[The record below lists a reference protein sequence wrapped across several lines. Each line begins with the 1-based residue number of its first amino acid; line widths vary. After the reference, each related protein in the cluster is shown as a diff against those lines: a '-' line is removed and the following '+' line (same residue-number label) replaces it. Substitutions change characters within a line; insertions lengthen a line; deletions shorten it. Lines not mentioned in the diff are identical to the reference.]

1 MMKVNDFFYC
11 GLCGT
16 GFTGADGQYCPVC
29 GQMLYEAYIAL
40 KKRDKNEDE
49 SLE

>member
-1 MMKVNDFFYC
+1 MDDTTVFYC
-11 GLCGT
+11 GLCGN

-29 GQMLYEAYIAL
+29 GQLLYEAYMHL
-40 KKRDKNEDE
+40 GKRKKKEKD

>member
-1 MMKVNDFFYC
+1 MEPTNMFYC
-11 GLCGT
+11 GLCGN

-29 GQMLYEAYIAL
+29 GQMLYDAYVL
-40 KKRDKNEDE
+40 LGKRKKNDGE